1 MILYH
6 GTYTDIQSI
15 DINRC
20 MPYKDFGQ
28 GFYLTDIEQQA
39 KDMAIRKSRF
49 VSNGSPHIIKYE
61 FDEQNLTNKTLQV
74 KIFEKPNEEW
84 AQFIISNRYN
94 PENNVIHHYDIVI
107 GPIADDG
114 VALQIGLFRDGFIDL
129 TALAK
134 ALEYRKLN
142 KQYYFGT
149 TRAINLLRKL

>member
-6 GTYTDIQSI
+6 GTYIDIHSI
-15 DINRC
+15 DLDRC
-20 MPYKDFGQ
+20 MPYKDFGK

-39 KDMAIRKSRF
+39 KY
-49 VSNGSPHIIKYE
+49 G
-61 FDEQNLTNKTLQV
+61 FDENYLKDGTLQV
-74 KIFEKPNEEW
+74 KGFEGPTEEW

-94 PENNVIHHYDIVI
+94 PANKVIHDYDVVI

-129 TALAK
+129 AALTK
-134 ALEYRKLN
+134 ALEYKKLN

-149 TRAINLLRKL
+149 VKAINLLKKI